1 MKSNVTFEFGNVIVL
16 NKINGRFGFFD
27 SIFGGLGG
35 KAKEFVQCAKLFSY
49 NRLGK
54 CVSINRILSVYPA
67 ELFEHLGFEDVPRK
81 RTLYR
86 NLERVGIRCNF
97 VVDRYQRF
105 IKLNRLVSEE
115 QFVDFSST
123 YLEGG
128 KCKLGKQGY
137 SRDRR
142 PDKPQINFGISTG
155 INNIPSAL
163 TIQKGNVQDKKHFKA
178 MFNLVRKVLP
188 ENSVLIFDCGANTAK
203 NKERIRKKGFHYLT
217 LKAKKKKTYKK
228 YVKLFRK
235 TEKQTTTIN
244 GIRYEHIKIVEDGE
258 VNYVYYSE
266 KLAKE
271 QLAIKQRKFQKE
283 LEKNDIKLRKV
294 KKGKP
299 LATYISKEGYIH
311 AKGLLQKTFK
321 DIPNPYIT
329 GLEGYFILESS
340 ISDEPEKI
348 LKLYKD
354 KDKAEKLIR
363 NMKEGTELRP
373 MRHWSTPAIIGYI
386 LIVFLT
392 NCLLNLTLLLANN
405 PVVKNAKLLKKYLN
419 NLTLTVVYPKNRFRF
434 TIISNVT
441 PEIRSI
447 LGNYVDKYEDKSLE
461 LRW

>member
-1 MKSNVTFEFGNVIVL
+1 MNRNVTFEFGNVVVL
-16 NKINGRFGFFD
+16 NKINARFGFFD
-27 SIFGGLGG
+27 KVFDGLGG
-35 KAKEFVQCAKLFSY
+35 KAKEFVQCVKLFLY

-54 CVSINRILSVYPA
+54 CVSINRIISIYPA
-67 ELFEHLGFEDVPRK
+67 ELFEHLGFEGVPCE

-86 NLERVGIRCNF
+86 NLERVGIRYKF
-97 VVDRYQRF
+97 VVERYQSF
-105 IKLNRLVSEE
+105 IKLNQLVSEE

-123 YLEGG
+123 YLEGS
-128 KCKLGKQGY
+128 KCELGKHGY

-163 TIQKGNVQDKKHFKA
+163 TIQKGNVQDKKHFRT

-188 ENSVLIFDCGANTAK
+188 ENSAIIFDCGANTK
-203 NKERIRKKGFHYLT
+203 QNKSKIRKNQYHYLT
-217 LKAKKKKTYKK
+217 LKAKKKKTYNK

-235 TEKQTTTIN
+235 KEKQTTTIN
-244 GIRYEHIKIVEDGE
+244 GIRYEHIKIVEGDE

-271 QLAIKQRKFQKE
+271 QLAIKQRKFRKE
-283 LEKNDIKLRKV
+283 LEKNDVKLRKV
-294 KKGKP
+294 KKGKT

-311 AKGLLQKTFK
+311 AKGTLQKTFR

-340 ISDEPEKI
+340 IDDEPEKI
-348 LKLYKD
+348 LRLYKD

-386 LIVFLT
+386 MIVFLT
-392 NCLLNLTLLLANN
+392 NCLLSLTLFLADN
-405 PVVKNAKLLKKYLN
+405 PVVKNVKLLKKYLN
-419 NLTLTVVYPKNRFRF
+419 NLTLTIVYPKNRFRF
-434 TIISNVT
+434 TIISNIS

-447 LGNYVDKYEDKSLE
+447 LGDYVDKYEDKTLE